1 MIVNDCLCSDYGEG
15 DNHGIGSDLSYSILE
30 IVELLGALPEMLP
43 ERTGNRKHDPVM
55 SVKTK
60 ALGWS
65 CKNDL
70 ADYIR
75 SLDLKST

>member
-1 MIVNDCLCSDYGEG
+1 M
-15 DNHGIGSDLSYSILE
+15 LE
-30 IVELLGALPEMLP
+30 IVGLLGALPEMLP
-43 ERTGNRKHDPVM
+43 KRTGNRKHDPVM

-60 ALGWS
+60 ALGWN

-75 SLDLKST
+75 SLDLKSS